1 MKNIFFSI
9 VVLAF
14 FPMQIIAQGNLPAWI
29 QTYHRGR

>member
-14 FPMQIIAQGNLPAWI
+14 FPMQIIAQGNLIADSNI
-29 QTYHRGR
+29 S